1 MWEKHSLECER
12 EIFAIITKFMKD
24 KNAADAF
31 FEEGSQKPKKKNDA
45 WKYLITIA
53 MVIVLTAISLVFS
66 LISAGNGNIAE
77 GAKTIWDA
85 FLASDVAWL
94 VLVFA
99 IMAVSF
105 VIEGLILLVFCRL
118 YTRKY
123 HLYQGVLNS
132 LIGAYYSAVTPGASG
147 GQVMQVY
154 TLKKQ
159 GVEVS
164 SAASIMVMWFILY
177 QSNLILFD
185 FVAIGVEWNKILS
198 LSSFEFSWG
207 SFSIT
212 LLPLIIIGFALNL
225 GVLAT
230 LTLMSYSH
238 RFHNFMLHHVINIGA
253 KLHLVKDPE
262 KSRESLRVQVENFKM
277 ELRRLQSNI
286 PVTILL
292 SILFQINFF
301 LRYSIPYFS
310 AISLNAVGSSFSW
323 GTMFDTCFLSAFHQ
337 MVTGVFPL
345 PGGAG
350 VSELFFNSIFRDIF
364 QATMNGEAVIR
375 SAEANMN
382 AAQIIWR
389 LATFHVV
396 VLISGFVAAFYR
408 SRGEDEKEF
417 VGYANRQT
425 FVTLQLE
432 TYEIRKASA
441 DTLYET
447 RQLSKKQIRAGL
459 KNFNSDEPLPRKKK
473 VSSTKKKKSTNSEG
487 DKQ

>member
-1 MWEKHSLECER
+1 
-12 EIFAIITKFMKD
+12 MKD
-24 KNAADAF
+24 KNAEDAF
-31 FEEGSQKPKKKNDA
+31 FEEGSHKEKKKNDA
-45 WKYLITIA
+45 WKYLVTIS
-53 MVIVLTAISLVFS
+53 VVLVLTAISLVLS
-66 LISAGNGNIAE
+66 LFNAGNGDIAF

-85 FLASDVAWL
+85 FMAADIVWL
-94 VLVFA
+94 LLVFG
-99 IMAVSF
+99 IVAVAF
-105 VIEGLILLVFCRL
+105 AIEGLIILIFCRL

-123 HLYQGVLNS
+123 HWYQGLLNS

-185 FVAIGVEWNKILS
+185 VVAIGVEWNKIFS
-198 LSSFEFSWG
+198 LSFFEFSWG
-207 SFSIT
+207 GFSIT
-212 LLPLIIIGFALNL
+212 LLPLIIIGFGLNL
-225 GVLAT
+225 GVLAI

-238 RFHNFMLHHVINIGA
+238 RFHNFILHHVINIGA
-253 KLHLVKDPE
+253 KIHLVKDPE

-292 SILFQINFF
+292 SVLFQINFF

-310 AISLNAVGSSFSW
+310 AISLDAVGSSFSW
-323 GTMFDTCFLSAFHQ
+323 TTMFDACFLSAFHQ

-364 QATMNGEAVIR
+364 MPTMDGETVIR
-375 SAEANMN
+375 TVEANMN

-389 LATFHVV
+389 LATFHIV

-408 SRGEDEKEF
+408 SRGEDRNEF
-417 VGYANRQT
+417 IGYANRQT

-459 KNFNSDEPLPRKKK
+459 KNFNSDEPLARKKK
-473 VSSTKKKKSTNSEG
+473 TPSKKKNTVTSKK
-487 DKQ
+487 DKK